1 MNIEDL
7 AERIGAK
14 IFTPPGDRKSVRFIY
29 AGDRISELLNAAS
42 EKTLLVTN
50 LANPQLFR
58 IAALMEVPGICL
70 LNGVQIT
77 EEMVSLAV
85 GNGTAV
91 LVSRTGMFETCGRI
105 YQCLVTEGEKDR

>member
-1 MNIEDL
+1 MNLNDL
-7 AERIGAK
+7 AGRIGAK
-14 IFTPPGDRKSVRFIY
+14 IFNPPGDGNTIESVY

-70 LNGVQIT
+70 LNGVET
-77 EEMVSLAV
+77 DEEMVNLAV
-85 GNGTAV
+85 TNGTAV
-91 LVSRTGMFETCGRI
+91 LVSAAGMFETCGRI
-105 YQCLVTEGEKDR
+105 YRWLSSEGEIGR